1 MLTMEEMND
10 VNDFMAKFG
19 TDFDFKWGLSTDP
32 DLGNKVKVTLLAT
45 GFGIKDVEGMSEHI
59 GKHAQEEAIARA
71 QKEEKDAERLE
82 RMKTYY
88 GDGSFTAKYK
98 HSPKIYLFK
107 PEDLDNEDVISIVEN
122 NPTFRR
128 SSQQLKEIQAIST
141 GTGDKVDTSSDTPG
155 TISFD

>member
-1 MLTMEEMND
+1 M
-10 VNDFMAKFG
+10 
-19 TDFDFKWGLSTDP
+19 
-32 DLGNKVKVTLLAT
+32 
-45 GFGIKDVEGMSEHI
+45 
-59 GKHAQEEAIARA
+59 
-71 QKEEKDAERLE
+71 
-82 RMKTYY
+82 

-141 GTGDKVDTSSDTPG
+141 GAGDKVETNDTPG